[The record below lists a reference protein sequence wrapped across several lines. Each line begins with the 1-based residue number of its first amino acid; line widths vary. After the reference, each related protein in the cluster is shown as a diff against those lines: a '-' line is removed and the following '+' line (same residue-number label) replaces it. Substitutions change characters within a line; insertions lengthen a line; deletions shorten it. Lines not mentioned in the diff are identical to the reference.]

1 MHPTTQ
7 SFNQY
12 SGQRL
17 KMVEEQLVDRGIR
30 DLRVM
35 EAMSRI
41 PRHLFVE
48 SSFQHKAYGDTPLPI
63 GQNQTISQPYI
74 QALMTEA
81 LKLRGNER
89 VLEIGTGSGYQT
101 ALLAELA
108 GQVFTIER
116 IKPLARQAK
125 QLLDSLGYT
134 NINFKTFDGTYG
146 WRDQGPYDAI
156 LVTAGAPELPKALLE
171 QLKEG
176 GKLLAPVG
184 GPSQQKLLEVVR
196 QGDKYNEKVLADCV
210 FVPLV
215 GKYGWPEEE

>member
-1 MHPTTQ
+1 MNPTAQ
-7 SFNQY
+7 DINQY

-17 KMVEEQLVDRGIR
+17 KMIEEQLVERGIR

-35 EAMSRI
+35 EAMSRL

-63 GQNQTISQPYI
+63 GANQTISQPYI

-81 LKLRGNER
+81 LKLRGGER

-116 IKPLARQAK
+116 LKPLAKQAK

-134 NINFKTFDGTYG
+134 NINYKTFDGTYG

-156 LVTAGAPELPKALLE
+156 LVTAGAPEMPKALLE
-171 QLKEG
+171 QLKDG
-176 GKLLAPVG
+176 GKLLVPVG
-184 GPSQQKLLEVVR
+184 GSDRQKLVEVVR
-196 QGDKYNEKVLADCV
+196 EGEKFNERVLVDCV